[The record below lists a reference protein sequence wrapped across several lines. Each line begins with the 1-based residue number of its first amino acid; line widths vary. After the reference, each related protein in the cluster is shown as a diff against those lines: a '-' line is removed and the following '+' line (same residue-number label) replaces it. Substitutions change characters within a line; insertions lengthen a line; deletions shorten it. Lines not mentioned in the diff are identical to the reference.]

1 MQNWIVIWNLLINIY
16 IDWWEKYEKI
26 IEIYILIDEKNMR
39 KLLKCIKLRYYSSK
53 MTIKWKKKVNGL
65 SCDVATYHLRIWSEM
80 DIAQTS
86 VHTNCDGPYIWIW
99 PR

>member
-1 MQNWIVIWNLLINIY
+1 MRKIWENYWN
-16 IDWWEKYEKI
+16 
-26 IEIYILIDEKNMR
+26 IYILIDEKNMR

>member
-1 MQNWIVIWNLLINIY
+1 M
-16 IDWWEKYEKI
+16 K
-26 IEIYILIDEKNMR
+26 
-39 KLLKCIKLRYYSSK
+39 
-53 MTIKWKKKVNGL
+53 KKKVNGL

>member
-1 MQNWIVIWNLLINIY
+1 M
-16 IDWWEKYEKI
+16 KK
-26 IEIYILIDEKNMR
+26 K
-39 KLLKCIKLRYYSSK
+39 K
-53 MTIKWKKKVNGL
+53 KKKVNGL

-99 PR
+99 PNYKSSKPYHSLAFIKKPRASRI